1 MHSADRK
8 PRLLKHGRGRRLFV
22 NRLPKMHAARPA
34 VPRFLQSALQKF
46 PAGWMFVLHPQIEPG
61 GRTLFERAQG
71 QGKGTDEALN
81 PADHSDEQE
90 GVPVEQK
97 SRG

>member
-1 MHSADRK
+1 
-8 PRLLKHGRGRRLFV
+8 LFV
-22 NRLPKMHAARPA
+22 DCLPKMHAARPA
-34 VPRFLQSALQKF
+34 VPRFVQSALQEVGT
-46 PAGWMFVLHPQIEPG
+46 GWMLVLHPQIEPS

-81 PADHSDEQE
+81 PASHSDEQE